1 MTDLHR
7 ALDAVERRVL
17 GCLVEKELSTPG
29 AYPLSSNALV
39 AACNQTTNRDPVLSL
54 DSAAV
59 EEALRRL
66 MGDLLVWRERGA
78 RVLRWKHLLDD
89 KLRLDVPGRA
99 VLAELLLR
107 GPQTPGELRGRSARM
122 VTFGGLGEVEGVLTE
137 LRARGLVEE
146 LPRAP
151 GQKERR
157 WRQLLGEEPAAGSAT
172 VAATEPEERHLRVGP
187 SRVAAQ
193 QQSQRDAS
201 GPSRAAVGGGADRP
215 PPAAAPRTHGGAPA
229 TVPSRPFSS
238 GTAHPTAAA
247 SSPPAGAPGA
257 AASSLAA
264 PGEASASSLE
274 RRLTSLEQT
283 LAEVLA
289 RLARLEE
296 RSER

>member
-1 MTDLHR
+1 VTELHR

-29 AYPLSSNALV
+29 AYPLSGNALV

-54 DSAAV
+54 DAAAV

-89 KLRLDVPGRA
+89 KLRLDAPGRA

-157 WRQLLGEEPAAGSAT
+157 WRQLLGEEPAAGAT
-172 VAATEPEERHLRVGP
+172 AGATAEPAERHLRVGP
-187 SRVAAQ
+187 GATTAQ
-193 QQSQRDAS
+193 GQTAHGHGDR
-201 GPSRAAVGGGADRP
+201 RAAAPTADRP
-215 PPAAAPRTHGGAPA
+215 S
-229 TVPSRPFSS
+229 PS
-238 GTAHPTAAA
+238 
-247 SSPPAGAPGA
+247 AGAPGTA
-257 AASSLAA
+257 GASLAA
-264 PGEASASSLE
+264 PRDPSASAVEHRLSSLE
-274 RRLTSLEQT
+274 QA

>member
-1 MTDLHR
+1 VTELHR

-29 AYPLSSNALV
+29 SYPLSGNALV

-54 DSAAV
+54 DAAAV

-157 WRQLLGEEPAAGSAT
+157 WRQLLGEEPVAGAT
-172 VAATEPEERHLRVGP
+172 ADATAEPPERHLRVGP
-187 SRVAAQ
+187 AAAG
-193 QQSQRDAS
+193 RTPAE
-201 GPSRAAVGGGADRP
+201 AAHEHGDRLAPAAAADRP
-215 PPAAAPRTHGGAPA
+215 SPSGAARPAATAPG
-229 TVPSRPFSS
+229 
-238 GTAHPTAAA
+238 
-247 SSPPAGAPGA
+247 SSPPAGTPGTA
-257 AASSLAA
+257 ATTLPSPSG
-264 PGEASASSLE
+264 PSASGLE
-274 RRLTSLEQT
+274 RRLSSLEQT

-296 RSER
+296 RSAR